1 MGASS
6 SDTRAARRCRRRFSE
21 ESSAFPAASQTWK
34 VGWAGRSGN
43 PALNPK
49 NINGGAFLA
58 DIVAVDFPKSTM
70 CFMYRSAEKVM
81 DSFGRLLCAGDDAAT
96 VEAERA
102 DWRSTPALMRVATL
116 PMLPLYAT
124 ALEDAATAGSL
135 PFGEAS
141 RAKVAMEF
149 CKWFDAVVS
158 WLTLVQRRHDEQ
170 LDDPVTRAVAI
181 RYDDFVAEESR
192 EDVLVAALRHLG
204 GFFETDGDVAKAVA
218 VFDVDSQAGSAMTR
232 HSAAPFLTDADR
244 TLARRCVADAA
255 KVLKLPLKALDG
267 GANLLLP
274 NSLGATD
281 CPTYKTVEPTA
292 FQKFQKKVGAFEEN
306 NCAQS

>member
-1 MGASS
+1 
-6 SDTRAARRCRRRFSE
+6 
-21 ESSAFPAASQTWK
+21 
-34 VGWAGRSGN
+34 
-43 PALNPK
+43 
-49 NINGGAFLA
+49 
-58 DIVAVDFPKSTM
+58 
-70 CFMYRSAEKVM
+70 MYRSAEKVM

-124 ALEDAATAGSL
+124 AVEDAATAGSL

-181 RYDDFVAEESR
+181 RYDDFVAKESR

-232 HSAAPFLTDADR
+232 HSAAPFLTDGPD
-244 TLARRCVADAA
+244 ARA
-255 KVLKLPLKALDG
+255 PLRRRRGQGPQAPAQGPDG
-267 GANLLLP
+267 GANRSPAPGAALP
-274 NSLGATD
+274 DLRPRAHGVPEVPA
-281 CPTYKTVEPTA
+281 
-292 FQKFQKKVGAFEEN
+292 VGA
-306 NCAQS
+306 

>member
-1 MGASS
+1 
-6 SDTRAARRCRRRFSE
+6 
-21 ESSAFPAASQTWK
+21 
-34 VGWAGRSGN
+34 
-43 PALNPK
+43 
-49 NINGGAFLA
+49 
-58 DIVAVDFPKSTM
+58 
-70 CFMYRSAEKVM
+70 
-81 DSFGRLLCAGDDAAT
+81 
-96 VEAERA
+96 
-102 DWRSTPALMRVATL
+102 
-116 PMLPLYAT
+116 
-124 ALEDAATAGSL
+124 
-135 PFGEAS
+135 
-141 RAKVAMEF
+141 MEF

-181 RYDDFVAEESR
+181 RYDDFVAEASR